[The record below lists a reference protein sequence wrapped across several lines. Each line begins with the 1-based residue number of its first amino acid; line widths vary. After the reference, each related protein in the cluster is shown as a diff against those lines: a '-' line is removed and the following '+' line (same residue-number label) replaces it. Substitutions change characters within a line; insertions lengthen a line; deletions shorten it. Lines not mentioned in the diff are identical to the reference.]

1 MMEDKEDEHRLENK
15 LQAWQLGRVNLLLV
29 QMGRALG
36 LFEVLFEQG
45 PLTVEEL
52 AQATELQ
59 ERYVKEWLH
68 GCAAAGVVTYL
79 PTQEQFG
86 VDVESFQCLNSSAVY
101 QADLLEM
108 CANVSS
114 NVEKCF
120 RQGGGVPYSCY
131 PGFAAVESRILR
143 EYHANVF
150 YSDLKLVCSNSGIPL
165 LEYLEK
171 EGSIC
176 MDVGCGS
183 GFALCELAEKFPS
196 CSFVGVD
203 LLADAIEAAKGVHR
217 QTLTNI
223 LRQQTPSLSP
233 SLLLSLPL
241 SFLLIRV

>member
-1 MMEDKEDEHRLENK
+1 MVFSFRICKPKEKGNVVVCSRKDCESTGVLSLK
-15 LQAWQLGRVNLLLV
+15 YLG
-29 QMGRALG
+29 
-36 LFEVLFEQG
+36 
-45 PLTVEEL
+45 
-52 AQATELQ
+52 
-59 ERYVKEWLH
+59 
-68 GCAAAGVVTYL
+68 
-79 PTQEQFG
+79 
-86 VDVESFQCLNSSAVY
+86 
-101 QADLLEM
+101 
-108 CANVSS
+108 
-114 NVEKCF
+114 
-120 RQGGGVPYSCY
+120 
-131 PGFAAVESRILR
+131 
-143 EYHANVF
+143 
-150 YSDLKLVCSNSGIPL
+150 SNSGIPL